1 MDNVYVFEGKTSTEA
16 IEKGLKELG
25 VTKSRVDI
33 KILDQEDKRSFFSIL
48 TPRVV
53 KVEMTLKENIKEE
66 SKSSSKKDNEEKKE
80 DKIADSSKRI
90 VKEAVSE
97 EDIDKAIE
105 DIKTFLE
112 DFTKNINTKL
122 NYDVKVEDEIIKVNI
137 DGEDTGFLIGYR
149 GEVLNSLQLIVS
161 NIACKSSK
169 EKIRVSLNIS
179 GYREKREKDLEVLA
193 GKIANTVI
201 KRGKDITLEPM
212 SAYERKVIH
221 TKLQENSKVKTYSI
235 GEEPYRK
242 VVVALNKK

>member
-16 IEKGLKELG
+16 IDKGLKELG
-25 VTKSRVDI
+25 VSKSKVNI
-33 KILDQEDKRSFFSIL
+33 KILEQEDKRSFFSIL

-53 KVEMTLKENIKEE
+53 KVEITLKDTDKEE
-66 SKSSSKKDNEEKKE
+66 TKIVNKPKDESNNNKKVEKEVRTEEE
-80 DKIADSSKRI
+80 LNA
-90 VKEAVSE
+90 AVT
-97 EDIDKAIE
+97 DITKFMDE
-105 DIKTFLE
+105 
-112 DFTKNINTKL
+112 FTKSINTKID
-122 NYDVKVEDEIIKVNI
+122 YKIVVEDEMIKVNI

-149 GEVLNSLQLIVS
+149 GEVLNSLQLIIS

-193 GKIANTVI
+193 TKIAGTVI

-212 SAYERKVIH
+212 SAYERKIIH
-221 TKLQENSKVKTYSI
+221 TKLQDNNKVKTYSI

-242 VVVALNKK
+242 VVVSLNRK